1 MIVLKELAELVQAC
15 KDVKARM
22 TPDNHKIHVD
32 DIAATLQKIID
43 DEFARAKRTFDQVVI
58 DEVIAED
65 NPADPK
71 TFCETVQAKESDQ
84 CAEWG
89 QELAQLRAAH
99 IENARK
105 ARGTFTCAKCNP
117 GESHPDVDWCDI
129 CAAPKPSVSIK
140 VPALPRRRRERSRR
154 ADRLKQSP
162 KTDKGSA

>member
-43 DEFARAKRTFDQVVI
+43 DEFARANRTFDQVVI
-58 DEVIAED
+58 EEVIAED
-65 NPADPK
+65 NPAEPK
-71 TFCETVQAKESDQ
+71 TFCET
-84 CAEWG
+84 
-89 QELAQLRAAH
+89 
-99 IENARK
+99 
-105 ARGTFTCAKCNP
+105 
-117 GESHPDVDWCDI
+117 
-129 CAAPKPSVSIK
+129 IK

-162 KTDKGSA
+162 KTDKGNA

>member
-22 TPDNHKIHVD
+22 TPENHKIHVD

-43 DEFARAKRTFDQVVI
+43 DEFARANRTFDQVVI
-58 DEVIAED
+58 EEVIAED
-65 NPADPK
+65 NPAEPK
-71 TFCETVQAKESDQ
+71 TFCAALHTKRAEHWE
-84 CAEWG
+84 EWG

-99 IENARK
+99 IENAK
-105 ARGTFTCAKCNP
+105 LSKT
-117 GESHPDVDWCDI
+117 
-129 CAAPKPSVSIK
+129 
-140 VPALPRRRRERSRR
+140 PRRKERNRR